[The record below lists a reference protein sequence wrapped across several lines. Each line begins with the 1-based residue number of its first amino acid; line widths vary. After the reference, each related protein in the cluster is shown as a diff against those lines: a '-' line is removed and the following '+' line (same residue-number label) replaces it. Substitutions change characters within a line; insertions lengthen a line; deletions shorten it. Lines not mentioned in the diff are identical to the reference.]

1 MMKKIKYV
9 LFTSVLL
16 GICSI
21 TASAA
26 STCPGTTLYEEKQRV
41 SELKVDYEAIEN
53 NDESEACLE
62 TCIDRYLLITLH
74 NVPQEIT
81 VDVKSLNDTFKKFSL
96 TSEQRNDDNEIQMKD
111 ADATSIKRY
120 EFTIKSASKDCY
132 GETLKTLTLN
142 TPMFN
147 EYSDVASCSTHPDFK
162 YCSKYVNFDIS
173 TLTNEEFTKSF
184 EKYLEEKESENKK
197 EDNTLEEAKELVS
210 KYWYIAIILVIILV
224 GIIITIIITKKRKKS
239 VI

>member
-9 LFTSVLL
+9 LFASVLL
-16 GICSI
+16 GIFVT

-26 STCPGTTLYEEKQRV
+26 STCPATTLYEEKQRV
-41 SELKVDYEAIEN
+41 SELKVDYEPVETE
-53 NDESEACLE
+53 DDGEECTE
-62 TCIDRYLLITLH
+62 TCINRYLLITLH
-74 NVPQEIT
+74 NVPDEIN

-96 TSEQRNDDNEIQMKD
+96 TSEQRNNDNELQMQD
-111 ADATSIKRY
+111 ADATEIKRY
-120 EFTIKSASKDCY
+120 EFTIKSASPDCY

-147 EYSDVASCSTHPDFK
+147 EYADVASCSTHPDFK
-162 YCSKYVNFDIS
+162 YCNKYVNFDIS
-173 TLTNEEFTKSF
+173 TLTNEEFTKAF
-184 EKYLEEKESENKK
+184 EKYLESEEKENKK

-210 KYWYIAIILVIILV
+210 KYWYIAIILVIILIGSILAIV
-224 GIIITIIITKKRKKS
+224 ITKRRKKS

>member
-1 MMKKIKYV
+1 MMKNIKYV

-16 GICSI
+16 GIFVT

-26 STCPGTTLYEEKQRV
+26 STCPATTLYEEKQRV
-41 SELKVDYEAIEN
+41 SELKVDYEPIEN
-53 NDESEACLE
+53 EDDGEECLE
-62 TCIDRYLLITLH
+62 TCLDRYLLISLH
-74 NVPQEIT
+74 NVPDEII
-81 VDVKSLNDTFKKFSL
+81 VDVKSLNDTFKNFSL
-96 TSEQRNDDNEIQMKD
+96 TSEQRNDDNELQMKD
-111 ADATSIKRY
+111 DNATEIKRY

-173 TLTNEEFTKSF
+173 TLTNEEFTKAF
-184 EKYLEEKESENKK
+184 EKYLEEEEKENKE
-197 EDNTLEEAKELVS
+197 EDNIIEEAKELVS
-210 KYWYIAIILVIILV
+210 KYWYISIILVIILV
-224 GIIITIIITKKRKKS
+224 GVIIVIVITKRRKKS